1 MSESAGT
8 TAFADTGGLAAQAAF
23 DNIEEPQRDR
33 RRSKRMPYA
42 CTGMAAAYLA
52 PDVPPKE
59 AFWMVRCRDLSRGG
73 VSFYSPI
80 KPSTSSLVLSL
91 GSLDS
96 VSCLLACRVVYC
108 AYVGNQGQPQY
119 LVGCEFLERLN

>member
-1 MSESAGT
+1 MMSESAGT
-8 TAFADTGGLAAQAAF
+8 AMLAATDDLATQAVSGV
-23 DNIEEPQRDR
+23 ETPERDR
-33 RRSKRMPYA
+33 RRSRRMPYA

-52 PDVPPKE
+52 PDVPANE

-80 KPSTSSLVLSL
+80 KPTTSSLVLNL
-91 GSLDS
+91 GSLDN
-96 VSCLLACRVVYC
+96 VRCLLACRVVYC

-119 LVGCEFLERLN
+119 LVGCGFLERLD

>member
-1 MSESAGT
+1 MSDSAGIAMLAPT
-8 TAFADTGGLAAQAAF
+8 DDLAAQAASSV
-23 DNIEEPQRDR
+23 EAPERDR

-42 CTGMAAAYLA
+42 CTGMAAAYRA
-52 PDVPPKE
+52 PEVPANE

-91 GSLDS
+91 GSLDN